1 MKIGIV
7 GYGFVGKAI
16 KKLFSE
22 ALIYDPALPNESAS
36 QAEINACQVVFVCVP
51 TNSLPDGGCDTSIVE
66 QTVDWLKSDLIII
79 RSTVK
84 PGTTQKLID
93 KYPDKKIIFQP
104 EYIGETVA
112 HPLAD
117 ESKKTFLILG
127 GHKDHCAMA
136 VELYQS
142 VYNSGVKIIF
152 LSATEAEIAKYMT
165 NTAVANTVTLVNEYY
180 NICRTFGADWH
191 MVREA
196 WLMDPR
202 MSRYH
207 TFVYPDKP
215 GFSGKCLPKDLKAI
229 AKAAQEA
236 GYQAGFVEDILKNND
251 RIKGLENTNS
261 KP

>member
-22 ALIYDPALPNESAS
+22 ALIYDPALPEESSS
-36 QAEINACQVVFVCVP
+36 QAEINSCQVVFVCVP
-51 TNSLPDGGCDTSIVE
+51 TNSLADGGCDTSIVE
-66 QTVDWLKSDLIII
+66 ETIAWLESDLIII

-93 KYPDKKIIFQP
+93 KYPNKKIIFQP

-127 GHKDHCAMA
+127 GAKDNCAKA

-142 VYNSGVKIIF
+142 VYNSGVKIMF

-165 NTAVANTVTLVNEYY
+165 NTAVANMVTLVNEYY
-180 NICRTFGADWH
+180 NICQVFGADWH

-215 GFSGKCLPKDLKAI
+215 GFSGKCLPKDLEAI
-229 AKAAQEA
+229 AKAAKDL

-251 RIKGLENTNS
+251 RLKKG
-261 KP
+261 